1 MLKCSSKDV
10 LGPSNVSLWN
20 QYKHI
25 AFNIF
30 SCRILMFIITGLS
43 NEKTNKLTIYAILC
57 QNVTIFYRQKQD
69 LWFRMQEKLKVCRNP
84 KWNYPSS
91 RFIANDNYVKIV
103 WLHVVVFNEHD
114 ILHSRDNVHLLK
126 YYPVKV
132 SQHCFYSFNSSNQT
146 GMQVSKLSF
155 EVDK

>member
-57 QNVTIFYRQKQD
+57 QNVTIFYGQKLD
-69 LWFRMQEKLKVCRNP
+69 LWFRMQEKLKVCRDT
-84 KWNYPSS
+84 KWSYSSS
-91 RFIANDNYVKIV
+91 RFIANDSYVKIV
-103 WLHVVVFNEHD
+103 WLHAVVFNEHD
-114 ILHSRDNVHLLK
+114 VLRSRDYVHLLK

-132 SQHCFYSFNSSNQT
+132 SQNRFYSCNSSNQT
-146 GMQVSKLSF
+146 GMQVSKFSF
-155 EVDK
+155 AVDK